1 MSPTSSAEQHA
12 ADAAGTS
19 AVGSVAGPSISAT
32 MPQGLAAVTD
42 ADGTAPG
49 RATGSPAVHTIE
61 LRKEYRR
68 TVALAGISMTVERGE
83 VFGFLGPNG
92 AGKTT
97 AVKLLLGLA
106 RPTGGEAMVLG
117 APAGDVETRRKIGYL
132 PELFR
137 FQAWLT
143 AREVLLLHCRLLGMP
158 KMRWTSAVGGSL
170 ETVGLADRAD
180 DKVGSFSK
188 GMQQRLGLGVA
199 LLGEP
204 ELVILDEPTSAL
216 DPVGRHDVR
225 EVVRH
230 LRERGASVFL
240 NTHLLEEVEHVCDR
254 VAVID
259 KGRTIATGT
268 LPELLGQGTR
278 LRLQVRGLDSRWWEG
293 AGGFREFG
301 RFAGLEAADAGGEDW
316 VLVEGLAPER
326 VPDLV
331 RAIVAVGGDVCAL
344 VPERKSLEDRFLE
357 LLGAP

>member
-12 ADAAGTS
+12 IGAAVPTTGSGT
-19 AVGSVAGPSISAT
+19 AT
-32 MPQGLAAVTD
+32 AGLAAV
-42 ADGTAPG
+42 
-49 RATGSPAVHTIE
+49 RASSRDTPSRHGASSPAVHTIE

-68 TVALAGISMTVERGE
+68 TTALAGVSMTVERGE

-143 AREVLLLHCRLLGMP
+143 AREVLVLHCRLLGLSRS
-158 KMRWTSAVGGSL
+158 RWAGAVAESL
-170 ETVGLADRAD
+170 DIVGLTERAG

-225 EVVRH
+225 EVVRN
-230 LRERGASVFL
+230 LRDRGASVFL

-268 LPELLGQGTR
+268 LPELLGQGAR
-278 LRLQVRGLDSRWWEG
+278 IRLQVKGLGGGWWDG
-293 AGGFREFG
+293 AGGFRDFG
-301 RFAGLEAADAGGEDW
+301 RFASLGTADGGGEDW
-316 VLVEGLAPER
+316 VLAEGVPPER
-326 VPDLV
+326 VPHLV
-331 RAIVAVGGDVCAL
+331 RAIVAIGGDVCAV

-357 LLGAP
+357 LLGEP